1 MPITLEDFQIRMQRF
16 SELKNAQ
23 IENRVLLAAADR
35 IMGSMKERIF
45 NDGLDTNEN
54 QIASEY
60 RSQKQK
66 YVKED
71 FDGIKGSAGFSP
83 NTTIKRKD
91 GKTVPAMKFD
101 NYAAFRRYVGRQTA
115 YVDLS
120 LSGSLQGNIQTGESG
135 GNVVLGLSSIE
146 ESKKRK
152 EIERDLYG
160 KAIFT
165 PSQTD
170 INEGAKA
177 LNLEIIAIIRG
188 RDTQ

>member
-1 MPITLEDFQIRMQRF
+1 MPVTLEDFQIRMQRF

-23 IENRVLLAAADR
+23 IENRVLLATMKA
-35 IMGSMKERIF
+35 IEGSLKERIF
-45 NDGLDTNEN
+45 NDGLDTDEN

-66 YVKED
+66 YTKDD
-71 FDGIKGSAGFSP
+71 FTGTISSKFSP
-83 NTTIKRKD
+83 NTTIKKKD